1 MDALRASALLLGIV
15 FHAALSFT
23 PYRLEVTPWAV
34 YDQSSSHLLGAIA
47 YIGHMFR
54 MEVFFLI
61 AGFFAHMVYHRK
73 GVKSFFAIRSR
84 RILIPFV
91 VGWLLLY
98 PVVIYVWVWG
108 AIKSGRLDSSA
119 VAPAVS
125 AWWLT
130 IDIMSRPKEFLFD
143 RGFTLIHL
151 WFLYYLFALYVLLI
165 LFRRVLLSVF
175 GDAAKIRRVAD
186 SGLRF
191 AIASRWPLLLVAVP
205 IAVAIYG
212 MKDWYGVVTPERRPW
227 PLPLIPTV
235 SSMLVY
241 LVFFGAGW
249 LLHRQAK
256 LLKKLRIHWKS
267 NTLWGLAL
275 GTMMSAVFMKY
286 LHVDAESVLRSS
298 VWFRVAYCYL
308 YGAVMLLLVF
318 GITGLFVQYFEKP
331 NRMWRYLAD
340 SSYWLYIIHLPLVV
354 WLQVSLCN
362 WDVHWTL
369 KFALING
376 VAFSVMLLSYHYL
389 VRSTFVGLTLNG
401 RKYPKSLMLSAK

>member
-1 MDALRASALLLGIV
+1 MGTDSTDAGRFHSMDALRASALLLGIV

-186 SGLRF
+186 RGLRF
-191 AIASRWPLLLVAVP
+191 AIASRWPLSPGRGSHRGGHLRHERLVWSCHARTETLASAVDPNGQFDARLSGLLRRRMATAPSGQAAERTPDSLEEQHAVGTR
-205 IAVAIYG
+205 IG
-212 MKDWYGVVTPERRPW
+212 DHDERR
-227 PLPLIPTV
+227 
-235 SSMLVY
+235 
-241 LVFFGAGW
+241 
-249 LLHRQAK
+249 LHE
-256 LLKKLRIHWKS
+256 
-267 NTLWGLAL
+267 
-275 GTMMSAVFMKY
+275 VPP
-286 LHVDAESVLRSS
+286 
-298 VWFRVAYCYL
+298 C
-308 YGAVMLLLVF
+308 
-318 GITGLFVQYFEKP
+318 
-331 NRMWRYLAD
+331 
-340 SSYWLYIIHLPLVV
+340 
-354 WLQVSLCN
+354 
-362 WDVHWTL
+362 
-369 KFALING
+369 
-376 VAFSVMLLSYHYL
+376 
-389 VRSTFVGLTLNG
+389 
-401 RKYPKSLMLSAK
+401 